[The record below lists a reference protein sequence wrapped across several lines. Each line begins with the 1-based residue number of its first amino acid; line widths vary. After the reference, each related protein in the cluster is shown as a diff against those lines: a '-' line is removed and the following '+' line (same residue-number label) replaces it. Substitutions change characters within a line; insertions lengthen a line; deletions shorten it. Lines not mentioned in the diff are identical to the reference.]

1 MSITRP
7 AVLSPEEAARLEA
20 EGEPIDRIRRSP
32 KYVQFLE
39 LGIKAFGALL
49 WMVAIWQF
57 NEITGAI
64 KALQDQSGLQS
75 SQMSSLNN
83 TMSTLAMRQDS
94 AVQAAQ
100 AAVLQFERTEKETR
114 MLEYYLLE
122 LDAKFISAGL
132 KPADHSIAQKLA
144 QKRGEEQKP

>member
-7 AVLSPEEAARLEA
+7 GVLTPEEASRLEA

-39 LGIKAFGALL
+39 LSIKGLGAIL
-49 WMVAIWQF
+49 WMVALWQF

-64 KALQDQSGLQS
+64 KALQDQSGQQS
-75 SQMSSLNN
+75 SQMANLNN

-132 KPADHSIAQKLA
+132 KPADQSIAQKLA

>member
-1 MSITRP
+1 M
-7 AVLSPEEAARLEA
+7 EA

-39 LGIKAFGALL
+39 LGLKGAGALL
-49 WMVAIWQF
+49 WLFAVWQF
-57 NEITGAI
+57 TRFNNSIE
-64 KALQDQSGLQS
+64 SLQS
-75 SQMSSLNN
+75 QTAQIPSLAEG
-83 TMSTLAMRQDS
+83 MKQLGARQDS

-132 KPADHSIAQKLA
+132 KPAEESIAQKLA
-144 QKRGEEQKP
+144 QKRGQER

>member
-7 AVLSPEEAARLEA
+7 GILSPDEAARLEA
-20 EGEPIDRIRRSP
+20 QGEPIDKIRRSP
-32 KYVQFLE
+32 QYVQFLE
-39 LGIKAFGALL
+39 LGIKGLGALL

-57 NEITGAI
+57 NKITGSIESLQAQGLAQGTQMTSMVESM
-64 KALQDQSGLQS
+64 KALAL
-75 SQMSSLNN
+75 
-83 TMSTLAMRQDS
+83 RQDS

-132 KPADHSIAQKLA
+132 KPAEQSIAQKLA
-144 QKRGEEQKP
+144 QKRGQESNQ